1 MDLAGGSW
9 KHALH
14 KREGQ
19 GYLKLAIFTSLPPI
33 CELLA
38 TCVMK
43 STFNHKKRT
52 DKYRHRFPEL
62 THSVLHFS
70 TTRLCLSC
78 IYTQAIH
85 TNMVKS
91 YKKKSKQ
98 YVKVQSFQYLGVLYL
113 QEKWWWHLLPNKL
126 FLIGHQSTNA
136 NSHQI
141 TYNKQI
147 NQSIFIDW
155 SGLNHDV
162 VTPYRSI

>member
-1 MDLAGGSW
+1 MKTCPSQEGGSGLFEVGYFYQSSSYLW
-9 KHALH
+9 AFSYMCHEKHFQPQKKDWQIQAPFSRTHPLS
-14 KREGQ
+14 
-19 GYLKLAIFTSLPPI
+19 FTFL
-33 CELLA
+33 
-38 TCVMK
+38 
-43 STFNHKKRT
+43 NHKVVSFM
-52 DKYRHRFPEL
+52 H
-62 THSVLHFS
+62 
-70 TTRLCLSC
+70 
-78 IYTQAIH
+78 TQAIH